1 MTSRHGSSDSPGD
14 LPPTPLEV
22 LMRGV
27 KSGFAAGGILGLYL
41 ALMGGGDLVGLTLLG
56 GVFGMIAGTVIGE
69 A

>member
-1 MTSRHGSSDSPGD
+1 MTSRPESSDSPGD

-27 KSGFAAGGILGLYL
+27 KSGFVAGGILGLYV
-41 ALMGGGDLVGLTLLG
+41 ALMGAGDLVGLTLLG
-56 GVFGMIAGTVIGE
+56 GIFGMIAGTVLGE